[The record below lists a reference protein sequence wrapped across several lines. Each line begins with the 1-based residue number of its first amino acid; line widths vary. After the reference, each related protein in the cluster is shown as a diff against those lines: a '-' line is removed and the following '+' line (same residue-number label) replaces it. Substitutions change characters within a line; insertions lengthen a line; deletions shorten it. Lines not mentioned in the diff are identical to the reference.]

1 MRHLIFPILAAAVT
15 VLSTTTAQADLGHQL
30 SKMLADDGDTGHHFG
45 SAVGI
50 SGNFAVIGAFND
62 NDNGP
67 ESGSAYIFDINDPA
81 KPMQTFKLL
90 PTGGEEGDQF
100 GISVAISGIIAIVGA
115 PGQDEN
121 GEDAGAAYLYNV
133 ITGEQIVK
141 ILPDEAEPGDQFGN
155 SVAISGAL
163 LIIGAWG
170 DDNNGEFSGS
180 AYLYDASN
188 PVHPNLIAKLLANDG
203 EANDQFGNSVGIS
216 GLRAIVGAWWDGD
229 NGDKSGSA
237 YIFETIT
244 GQQLFKLSASDGSS
258 EEFFGNS
265 VAINGDTAIV
275 GVQYDDVIGI
285 NSGSAYLF
293 DATTGEQIYK
303 LQPEDAA
310 EGDFFGQTVAISG
323 TTAVIGSYWDDDNG
337 DKSGSAY
344 LFDLKSGLQFIKL
357 LSHDED
363 DKENVRAGDWFGVNV
378 AISGTTA
385 IIGASHDEVSG
396 LISGSAYLFDAANVP
411 DPCPW
416 DLDHDGEV
424 DTSDMLALFALW
436 GLEGLADFD
445 GNGTTGISDL
455 LTLFANWGPCPE

>member
-1 MRHLIFPILAAAVT
+1 MRHLILPILAAAVT

-30 SKMLADDGDTGHHFG
+30 SKMLPDDGDTGNHFG

-50 SGNFAVIGAFND
+50 SGNFAVVGAFND
-62 NDNGP
+62 DDNGP
-67 ESGSAYIFDINDPA
+67 ESGSAYIYEISDTA
-81 KPMQTFKLL
+81 EPMQTFKIL
-90 PTGGEEGDQF
+90 PIGGEKGDQF
-100 GISVAISGIIAIVGA
+100 GISVDISGIIAIVGA

-121 GEDAGAAYLYNV
+121 GEDAGAAYLFNA
-133 ITGEQIVK
+133 ITGRQIVK
-141 ILPDEAEPGDQFGN
+141 ILPDEATAGDLFGN
-155 SVAISGAL
+155 SVAISGTL

-188 PVHPNLIAKLLANDG
+188 PVHPILIAKLLPIDG
-203 EANDQFGNSVGIS
+203 EAGDQFGNSVAIN
-216 GLRAIVGAWWDGD
+216 GLRAIVGAWWDDD
-229 NGDKSGSA
+229 NGNKSGSA
-237 YIFETIT
+237 YIFEAIT
-244 GQQLFKLSASDGSS
+244 GQQVFKLSASDGSS
-258 EEFFGNS
+258 DEFFGYS

-285 NSGSAYLF
+285 DSGSAYLF
-293 DATTGEQIYK
+293 DAITGEQIYK
-303 LQPEDAA
+303 LLPEDAA
-310 EGDFFGQTVAISG
+310 EGDFFGQTVALSG

-344 LFDLKSGLQFIKL
+344 LFDIKSGVQFAKL

-363 DKENVRAGDWFGVNV
+363 DKENDRAGDWFGVNV
-378 AISGTTA
+378 AISGTIA
-385 IIGASHDEVSG
+385 IIGASHDEVNG

-416 DLDHDGEV
+416 DLNHSGMV
-424 DTSDMLALFALW
+424 DTSDLLALFALW

-445 GNGTTGISDL
+445 GNGTTGTSDL
-455 LTLFANWGPCPE
+455 LLLFANWGPCPK